1 MTRLLAAFLLLA
13 APAHAEEGDARRGEA
28 VFQRCYS
35 CHSVDPAEGSLQG
48 PNLHGVVGRAAGRA
62 EGFEYSE
69 ALKAA
74 AGGGLV
80 WTPEAI
86 SGFVTNPQAAMP
98 GTAMGFIGLRSAQDR
113 ADLLA
118 YLGQQR

>member
-1 MTRLLAAFLLLA
+1 MTRLLAALLLMA
-13 APAHAEEGDARRGEA
+13 APAWAEEGDAPRGEA

-35 CHSVDPAEGSLQG
+35 CHAVDPAEGSLQG
-48 PNLHGVVGRAAGRA
+48 PNLHGIVGRAAGAA

-74 AGGGLV
+74 AARGLV

-86 SGFVTNPQAAMP
+86 NQFVADPRAMLP
-98 GTAMGFIGLRSAQDR
+98 GTAMGFVGLRSAQDR

-118 YLGQQR
+118 YLGQQK